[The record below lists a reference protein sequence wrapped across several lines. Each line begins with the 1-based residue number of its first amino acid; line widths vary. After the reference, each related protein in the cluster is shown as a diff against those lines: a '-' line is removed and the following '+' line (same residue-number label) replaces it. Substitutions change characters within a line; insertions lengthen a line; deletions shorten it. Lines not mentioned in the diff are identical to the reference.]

1 MARRAHG
8 PDPSLVRT
16 RKATRLA
23 VAAAAT
29 ALYVHGAPL
38 GHTQRFVTH
47 ARNVIADAIA
57 GPQFGDAAFAIERYH
72 ELSGTYD
79 GAGVEGR
86 RITVRWATDK
96 TYCIDGVSQGGAAE
110 YLLGPN
116 GHVTPG
122 RCPYAAF

>member
-1 MARRAHG
+1 MFIRPG
-8 PDPSLVRT
+8 RT
-16 RKATRLA
+16 AFLA
-23 VAAAAT
+23 VASVAT
-29 ALYVHGAPL
+29 AFSTSGASL
-38 GHTQRFVTH
+38 GHAQLLLTQ
-47 ARNVIADAIA
+47 AQNAIADAIA
-57 GPQFGDAAFAIERYH
+57 GPQFSDAAFALERYH

-96 TYCIDGVSQGGAAE
+96 TYCIDGVSQSGAAE

-116 GHVTPG
+116 GYVAPG